1 MTNTENN
8 NSSGGLLGEI
18 LESTKV
24 ESSSAYKVD
33 LLSDT
38 FIDEEISAISPSA
51 PSVIQN
57 AGVVSKKKP
66 LNTGDFLRIV

>member
-24 ESSSAYKVD
+24 ESSSVSKVD

-38 FIDEEISAISPSA
+38 FIDEEISTIPPSA
-51 PSVIQN
+51 PSVVQD
-57 AGVVSKKKP
+57 AGVKPKKKP